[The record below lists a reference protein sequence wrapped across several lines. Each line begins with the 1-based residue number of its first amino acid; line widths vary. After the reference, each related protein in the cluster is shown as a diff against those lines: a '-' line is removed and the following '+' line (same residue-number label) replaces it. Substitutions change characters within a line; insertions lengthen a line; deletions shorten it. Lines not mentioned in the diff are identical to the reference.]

1 MGLAMISCAKREEER
16 WKTLDSYAKTFGQSI
31 ECGGGIGLKVVLDD
45 VVGPEVTRPGKAGE
59 GIAGGDRGGIGCRMG
74 LHPLP

>member
-31 ECGGGIGLKVVLDD
+31 GYSVCV
-45 VVGPEVTRPGKAGE
+45 KATHLARE
-59 GIAGGDRGGIGCRMG
+59 RVMAA
-74 LHPLP
+74 